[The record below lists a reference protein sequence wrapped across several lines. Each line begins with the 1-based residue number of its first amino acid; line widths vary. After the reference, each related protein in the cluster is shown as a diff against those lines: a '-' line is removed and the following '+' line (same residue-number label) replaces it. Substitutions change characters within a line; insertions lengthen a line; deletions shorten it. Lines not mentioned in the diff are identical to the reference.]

1 MTTHAT
7 GTAVIDAP
15 LTTIRDTL
23 LAAPELPEW
32 NPAFRCVTGP
42 ARATL
47 DAAYELEAI
56 RGMRG
61 TLTYPEIQEHR
72 IVLSWHVPMLS
83 EHGAWELEERGP
95 GCTVVTH
102 TVQRQGPL
110 AIMLGPTL
118 ATLPTLRLDRL
129 VERATSPQP
138 RRA

>member
-15 LTTIRDTL
+15 LTTVRDAL

-32 NPAFRCVTGP
+32 NPAFRLVTGP
-42 ARATL
+42 SRATR

-61 TLTYPEIQEHR
+61 TLTYPEIQEHQ
-72 IVLSWHVPMLS
+72 IVLAWRVPMLS
-83 EHGAWELEERGP
+83 EQGVWELEEHGP
-95 GCTVVTH
+95 GRTVVTH
-102 TVQRQGPL
+102 TVQRHGPL
-110 AIMLGPTL
+110 AIMLGHTL

-129 VERATSPQP
+129 AERTASSQP
-138 RRA
+138 RRS